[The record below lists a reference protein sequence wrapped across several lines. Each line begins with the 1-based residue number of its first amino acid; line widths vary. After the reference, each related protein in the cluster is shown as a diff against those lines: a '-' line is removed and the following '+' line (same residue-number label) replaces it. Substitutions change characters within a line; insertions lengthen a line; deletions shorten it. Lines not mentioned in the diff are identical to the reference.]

1 MIELSKHIEVLLLK
15 HNCVIVPQ
23 LGGFIAQDVP
33 ARYVAEENIFLPPH
47 RTVAFN
53 PQLTLNDGLLVQSYM
68 KVYDTNYPETVKLID
83 QAVSNLKSE
92 IEEHGVYELNGIG
105 KITTNID
112 GTYVFEPL
120 EAGIISPSMYG
131 LDAVVVSKKENPSK
145 DASHTEQKQDKSAK
159 TNRNYTFS
167 INKELVNYVAAAVVS
182 IFFYFIW
189 ATPLTDST
197 SLNPQQASILF
208 PHTVQY
214 AKEEIPI
221 CVPMD
226 SLSAAESIADKAI
239 SEKIQDEALALED
252 APYTIVLA
260 SCIPEKN
267 AETFV
272 EKLTKDGYKEVSVLK
287 KRNLI
292 RVVHGH
298 YATEKEAYEELHQI
312 RKQDTQ
318 FKDAWILNTH

>member
-1 MIELSKHIEVLLLK
+1 MIELSKHIEALLLK

-92 IEEHGVYELNGIG
+92 IEENGAYELNGIG
-105 KITTNID
+105 RITTNID
-112 GTYVFEPL
+112 GTYVFEPM

-131 LDAVVVSKKENPSK
+131 LDAVVVKKQEKPSQIT
-145 DASHTEQKQDKSAK
+145 SETEHKQNKSAK

-197 SLNPQQASILF
+197 SLNAQQASILF
-208 PHTVQY
+208 PHTVQHV
-214 AKEEIPI
+214 KEEIPL

-226 SLSAAESIADKAI
+226 SVAAAESIAEKTA
-239 SEKIQDEALALED
+239 SETANENNLSPAK

-260 SCIPEKN
+260 SCIPERN
-267 AETFV
+267 AEAFV
-272 EKLTKDGYKEVSVLK
+272 EKLSSEGYKEISILK

-298 YATEKEAYEELHQI
+298 YATEQEAYEDLHQI
-312 RKQDTQ
+312 RKQDAH